1 MIFLCDLFDGR
12 REHAARAAP
21 SRPKIH
27 QYRPVRLHNFGIPI
41 RITNLSDKLTHFY
54 LLKSY
59 NGLLKIYHYAVSI
72 SGFSARALYQTPSFA
87 GTLRGAGEQGREGA
101 GERESE
107 RREEDILIPLSLAPP
122 LSRSLPPSSPLSRDD
137 LAISGHIIVRR
148 TVPGEVLAHAVELEF
163 APCLAVV
170 IDHRRLIKLLDQAVA
185 RILVEFVAVPPPRR
199 RLEISDRVIQSAD
212 AAHDRRGAIFQA
224 VHLIQSARLISR
236 RHQENVC
243 AGFDLV
249 RERVV
254 ISEIDADLG
263 GHRVAH
269 VLEIAHVTFGAR
281 TEQDEIRAGLH
292 EAPDGLRDQID
303 PFLRSQARDDRDHR
317 FFQIDRQL
325 IFFEQVAFAGR
336 LAAEVVDSVVGR
348 DVSVGLRVPHV
359 VIDAVQNADQ
369 AVAALAQ

>member
-1 MIFLCDLFDGR
+1 MILLGDLLDGR
-12 REHAARAAP
+12 REHAARTTP
-21 SRPKIH
+21 RRPKIH
-27 QYRPVRLHNFGIPI
+27 QHRSVRLHDFGFPI

-59 NGLLKIYHYAVSI
+59 NCLLKIYYYTVST
-72 SGFSARALYQTPSFA
+72 SGFPARALYQTPPFA
-87 GTLRGAGEQGREGA
+87 GTQGGVETRGQGEGGQGDT
-101 GERESE
+101 ERTFPIFSF
-107 RREEDILIPLSLAPP
+107 PLSPCP
-122 LSRSLPPSSPLSRDD
+122 LVSPSFFTPSSPSRDD
-137 LAISGHIIVRR
+137 LAISVHIIVRR
-148 TVPGEVLAHAVELEF
+148 TVPGEVLAHAVELEV

-170 IDHRRLIKLLDQAVA
+170 IDHDGLIKLLDQALA

-199 RLEISDRVIQSAD
+199 RLEISDRVVQSAD

-263 GHRVAH
+263 GHSVAH

-281 TEQDEIRAGLH
+281 TEQDEIRAGLQ

-317 FFQIDRQL
+317 LFQIDRQL
-325 IFFEQVAFAGR
+325 IFFEQVAFADR
-336 LAAEVVDSVVGR
+336 LAAEVVDSIVGR
-348 DVSVGLRVPHV
+348 DVSVGLGVPHV